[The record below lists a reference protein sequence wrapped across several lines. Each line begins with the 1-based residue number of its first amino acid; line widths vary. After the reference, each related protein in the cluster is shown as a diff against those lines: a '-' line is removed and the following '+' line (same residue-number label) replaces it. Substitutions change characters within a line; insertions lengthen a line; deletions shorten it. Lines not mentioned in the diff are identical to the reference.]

1 MGRPSELFAA
11 SALILLA
18 FALVERFVS
27 PQGGISFPWR
37 GTGYM
42 LPPSSICIAQ
52 ATAFCFF
59 GTIYSLWML
68 PFNRTA
74 SLRHFWL
81 TAIGVVVFWFLFYL
95 AASTQPNSRTAIWA
109 VFITP
114 AVILLTQVIFVWNV
128 VKAVFKMSL
137 HS

>member
-1 MGRPSELFAA
+1 
-11 SALILLA
+11 
-18 FALVERFVS
+18 
-27 PQGGISFPWR
+27 
-37 GTGYM
+37 M
-42 LPPSSICIAQ
+42 LPPSSVCIAQ

-68 PFNRTA
+68 PLNRSA
-74 SLRHFWL
+74 SLWHFWL
-81 TAIGVVVFWFLFYL
+81 TAIGVAVFWFSFYR
-95 AASTQPNSRTAIWA
+95 AASTQPNSRIAIWA

-114 AVILLTQVIFVWNV
+114 AVTLLTQVIFVWNV